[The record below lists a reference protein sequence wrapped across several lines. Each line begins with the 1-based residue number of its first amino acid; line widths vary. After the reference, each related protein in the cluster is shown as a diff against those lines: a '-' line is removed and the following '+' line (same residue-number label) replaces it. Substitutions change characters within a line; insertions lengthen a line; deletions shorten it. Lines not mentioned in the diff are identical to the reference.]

1 MRKIILAVALSLIV
15 FTSFAQRDRGAMHD
29 RLEAQRI
36 SFLTERLEL
45 TPDEAQKFWP
55 IYNEY
60 KAEQKALKKARRPKK
75 KVDEMSEEEI
85 EAFILQS
92 FEREEKEI
100 ALKRKYFQ
108 EFKRVLPIRKI
119 GKLQQAEKEF
129 RRKVIDRLKTKGER
143 RGEKERR
150 NN

>member
-1 MRKIILAVALSLIV
+1 MRKIILAAALSLIV
-15 FTSFAQRDRGAMHD
+15 FAAFAQQADRATKHE

-45 TPDEAQKFWP
+45 TPDEAETFWP
-55 IYNEY
+55 IYKQY
-60 KAEQKALKKARRPKK
+60 KTEQRELKKNRRPKR
-75 KVDEMSEEEI
+75 KVEEMSDQEI

-108 EFKRVLPIRKI
+108 EFKKVLPIKKI
-119 GKLQQAEKEF
+119 GKLQMAEKEF
-129 RRKVIDRLKTKGER
+129 RRKVIDRLKGNGER
-143 RGEKERR
+143 RRR
-150 NN
+150 EN